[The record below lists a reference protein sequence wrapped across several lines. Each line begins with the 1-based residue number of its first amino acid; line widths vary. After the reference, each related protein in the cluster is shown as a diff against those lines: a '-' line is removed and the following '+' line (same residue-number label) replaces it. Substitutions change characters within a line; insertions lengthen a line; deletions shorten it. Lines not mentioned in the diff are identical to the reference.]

1 MYNIQKAIRASRLPK
16 RDIARLRD
24 EIKKEFPNDTMLYEL
39 HLIRALRSKKIK
51 LKSLQS
57 VH

>member
-1 MYNIQKAIRASRLPK
+1 MYNIQRAIRGSHLPK
-16 RDIARLRD
+16 RDISRLRD
-24 EIKKEFPNDTMLYEL
+24 EIKKEFPNDSMLYEL